1 MTTQIFCASTLHG
14 AATVAAA
21 MDAGC
26 FRPARR
32 RILLVSNNAA
42 VPEVSPS
49 LDELPGF
56 DALRDRFDEV
66 LSWNAAIAPFHPS
79 GWSPRSGDAP
89 MWERHLRRLWELGDD
104 DVELTVESV
113 ESVEGGASGP
123 AVAVTGIF
131 LGTPVHVYEDG
142 LAGYGPTG
150 SKLDPLLGTRVRRLL
165 HLGLVPGVK
174 PLLLMEFG
182 VEAEVIPADA
192 FRTVLRKAAAAAPA
206 PEVPYGAPALLIGEC
221 LSGLPGLGP
230 EEEEELH
237 LRMLRGAVERGHRNL
252 VLVPHPTAPAHAYG
266 PLESEAERLGV
277 ELTVLE
283 AALLEPSALEPSAL
297 EPSLLAETLFE
308 QIRPALVV
316 GCFSPALFTA
326 RQLYG
331 LDVASTGTREV
342 LERLTPFEHSD
353 RVPVVLAHTLL
364 PELEKRPGTGPEA
377 GLETGLTRTPGNPGR
392 LVTALGFVMQ
402 PRIHAGLRP
411 AATAYLAGGIT
422 PAEQELFPRRRL
434 TVLGLPGGLP
444 GRLAALTRN
453 PALRRA
459 AGRARRLGRTVLR

>member
-14 AATVAAA
+14 AATLAAA
-21 MDAGC
+21 IDAGC

-32 RILLVSNNAA
+32 RVLLVSNRAA
-42 VPEVSPS
+42 EPEVSPS
-49 LDELPGF
+49 FDELPGF

-79 GWSPRSGDAP
+79 GWSPRPGDAP
-89 MWERHLRRLWELGDD
+89 LWERHLRRLWQLDD
-104 DVELTVESV
+104 DGLELTVDSV
-113 ESVEGGASGP
+113 EAGP

-174 PLLLMEFG
+174 PLLLTEFG
-182 VEAEVIPADA
+182 VESEVIPDDA
-192 FRTVLRKAAAAAPA
+192 VRAVFRKVGAASPA
-206 PEVPYGAPALLIGEC
+206 PEVPYRAPALLIGEH
-221 LSGLPGLGP
+221 LPGVGP
-230 EEEEELH
+230 EEEEEVR
-237 LRMLRGAVERGHRNL
+237 LRMLRGAVALGHRSL
-252 VLVPHPTAPAHAYG
+252 VLSPHATAPAHRPG
-266 PLESEAERLGV
+266 PLESEAERLGA
-277 ELTVLE
+277 ELTVLD
-283 AALLEPSALEPSAL
+283 
-297 EPSLLAETLFE
+297 PSLLPETLFE
-308 QIRPALVV
+308 QVRPALVV
-316 GCFSPALFTA
+316 GCVSAALFTA

-342 LERLTPFEHSD
+342 LDRLTPFEHGD

-364 PELEKRPGTGPEA
+364 PELE
-377 GLETGLTRTPGNPGR
+377 TGLTRAPANPGR
-392 LVTALGFVMQ
+392 LVTALGFVAQ
-402 PRIHAGLRP
+402 PRVHAELRP
-411 AATAYLAGGIT
+411 AATAYLADGIT

-444 GRLAALTRN
+444 GRLAALSRS

-459 AGRARRLGRTVLR
+459 AGRARRLGRTVRR